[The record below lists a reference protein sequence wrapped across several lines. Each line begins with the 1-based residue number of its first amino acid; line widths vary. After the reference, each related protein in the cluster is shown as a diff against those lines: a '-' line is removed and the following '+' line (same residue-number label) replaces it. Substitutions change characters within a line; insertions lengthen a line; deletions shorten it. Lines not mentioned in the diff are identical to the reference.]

1 MREIVTDEEVLGGSP
16 RLAGTRIGVIH
27 VYRQYQQRVTPE
39 EIASRY
45 ESVSVSDVHAALAY
59 AFDNPDRIQNLEARE
74 QDALERIRS
83 ERPGN
88 PEDFTQEV

>member
-1 MREIVTDEEVLGGSP
+1 MREIVTDKHVLGGSP

-27 VYRQYQQRVTPE
+27 IYRQYQQGVTPE

-59 AFDNPDRIQNLEARE
+59 TFDKPDRIQNLEARE
-74 QDALERIRS
+74 QDALEWIRS
-83 ERPGN
+83 ERPVE
-88 PEDFTQEV
+88 PADFTQVV